1 MFGSNQNVEK
11 IKKVRRGDSYD
22 ESFKVKSQKSK
33 KPGDKR
39 NKRAWEK

>member
-11 IKKVRRGDSYD
+11 IKKVRRDDSYD
-22 ESFKVKSQKSK
+22 ESFKVKSRKSEWA
-33 KPGDKR
+33 GDKS